1 MIENYIMFKP
11 RNILIQV
18 IIIGLFLWVP
28 IYITSLPSRH
38 TSIDITPFWKS
49 GIIRNVMIVCF
60 FYANFLFLI
69 PTLYI
74 AKKWGW
80 YILTIFICLN
90 LIIWI
95 PNLLIFNAWTPIFPK
110 GGGGHYHDTS
120 LLNKV
125 WMEVRDTLYLYISIL
140 TLSILFRLNIYFKQL
155 QAEKLN
161 SELSYLKAQINPHF
175 LFNSLNSIY
184 SLAIV
189 KSPKTPTAIIKLSS
203 MMRYVIS
210 DTANR
215 FVSLEKEINY
225 INSYIEL
232 QKIRLDDTASVN
244 YTFSG
249 EIENKKIAPL
259 LLIPFIENAFKHGV
273 NPEEV
278 SQIDIQISVSETSLY
293 LHVFNLKV
301 PHIQDLKA
309 ISGFGLKNSQE
320 QLSLLYSKKHE
331 LKIDDKEH
339 SFTVTLKIDI
349 S

>member
-1 MIENYIMFKP
+1 MLKP
-11 RNILIQV
+11 RS
-18 IIIGLFLWVP
+18 IIIQIIVVGLFLWVP
-28 IYITSLPSRH
+28 MYITSLPSRH
-38 TSIDITPFWKS
+38 TSIDVTPFWQS
-49 GIIRNVMIVCF
+49 GIIRNIMIVSF
-60 FYANFLFLI
+60 FYANYFYFI
-69 PTLYI
+69 PKFYI
-74 AKKWGW
+74 AHQWWK
-80 YILTIFICLN
+80 YILIIFACLN
-90 LIIWI
+90 LIIWL
-95 PNLLIFNAWTPIFPK
+95 PNLLIFKAWTPVFPK

-120 LLNKV
+120 PLNKV

-189 KSPKTPTAIIKLSS
+189 KSPKTPTTIIKLSS

-215 FVSLEKEINY
+215 FVSLEKELNY

-232 QKIRLDDTASVN
+232 QKIRLDNTASVN

-249 EIENKKIAPL
+249 ELENKEIAPL

-278 SQIDIQISVSETSLY
+278 SQIDIQISVSDTSLY

-301 PHIQDLKA
+301 PHIQDLNA
-309 ISGFGLKNSQE
+309 VSGFGLKNSQE
-320 QLSLLYSKKHE
+320 QLSLLYPKKHE
-331 LKIDDKEH
+331 LKIDDKQQ
-339 SFTVTLKIDI
+339 SFTVTLKINI